1 MTRQIQRTSHA
12 TAAQVCYSP
21 ALLFIDPGPRVSKPK
36 LFSTHVLFEE
46 PRKKLAEHFNVEYW
60 QGEERPPRA
69 EVLKRASGV
78 DALVCLLTEKIDREL
93 LLAAG
98 PNLRIVANVAV
109 GFDNIDVPACTERHV
124 AVTNTPGVLDETTA
138 DFAWTLLMAVARR
151 LVEGDRMARSGAW
164 TKWNLDQ
171 LCGTDV
177 WGKTL
182 GIIGLGRIGR
192 AVARRASGFRMRVIY
207 NSSKRAPA
215 EIEKELNAEYLPRDS
230 VFEQADFLSLHVPLN
245 DATRGLVGP
254 AELARMKKTAFLIN
268 TTRGPVVQE
277 LALIAALERGELA
290 GAGLDVFER
299 EPLIPDGLRRDNVV
313 LAPHLG
319 SASVETR
326 TRMALIAVENAI
338 ALFEGKLPPTILNPE
353 ALRSN

>member
-1 MTRQIQRTSHA
+1 MN
-12 TAAQVCYSP
+12 
-21 ALLFIDPGPRVSKPK
+21 KPK

-46 PRKKLAEHFNVEYW
+46 PRKKLAERFNVEYW
-60 QGEERPPRA
+60 TGEERPPRA
-69 EVLKRASGV
+69 EVLQRVSGK
-78 DALVCLLTEKIDREL
+78 DALICLLTEKVDREL
-93 LLAAG
+93 LDAAG

-109 GFDNIDVPACTERHV
+109 GFDNIDVPACTERNV

-164 TKWNLDQ
+164 TRWNLDQ
-171 LCGTDV
+171 LCGTDI

-192 AVARRASGFRMRVIY
+192 AVARRASGFRMGILY
-207 NSSKRAPA
+207 NSTSRAPL
-215 EIEKELNAEYLPRDS
+215 EIEKELNAEYASRDA
-230 VFEQADFLSLHVPLN
+230 VFEQADFVSLHVPLN
-245 DATRGLVGP
+245 ADTRGLVGP
-254 AELARMKKTAFLIN
+254 AELAEMKRTAFLIN

-277 LALIAALERGELA
+277 AALVEALERGLIA
-290 GAGLDVFER
+290 GAALDVFER

-338 ALFEGKLPPTILNPE
+338 AFFDGKRPPTILNPE
-353 ALRSN
+353 ALRQN

>member
-1 MTRQIQRTSHA
+1 
-12 TAAQVCYSP
+12 
-21 ALLFIDPGPRVSKPK
+21 VSKPK
-36 LFSTHVLFEE
+36 LFCTHVLFEE
-46 PRKKLAEHFNVEYW
+46 PHRELEEHFDVDFW
-60 QGEERPPRA
+60 TGDGRPPRA
-69 EVLKRASGV
+69 EVLRRVSGK
-78 DALVCLLTEKIDREL
+78 DALVCLLTEKIDSEL
-93 LLAAG
+93 LDAAG

-109 GFDNIDVPACTERHV
+109 GFDNIDVPACTERNV

-151 LVEGDRMARSGAW
+151 LVEGDRLARSGAW

-182 GIIGLGRIGR
+182 GIIGFGRIGR
-192 AVARRASGFRMRVIY
+192 AMARRAAGFRMRILY
-207 NSSKRAPA
+207 NSTTRAPA
-215 EIEKELNAEYLPRDS
+215 DIEKELNAEYATRDE
-230 VFEQADFLSLHVPLN
+230 VLAQADFVSLHVPLN
-245 DATRGLVGP
+245 AATRGLMGP
-254 AELARMKKTAFLIN
+254 AELAKMKRTAFLIN

-277 LALIAALERGELA
+277 AALVDTLERGLIA
-290 GAGLDVFER
+290 GAALDVFEH

-326 TRMALIAVENAI
+326 TRMAMIAVENAI
-338 ALFEGKLPPTILNPE
+338 AYFSGKRPPTILNPE
-353 ALRSN
+353 ALRRN

>member
-1 MTRQIQRTSHA
+1 
-12 TAAQVCYSP
+12 VN
-21 ALLFIDPGPRVSKPK
+21 KPK

-46 PRKKLAEHFNVEYW
+46 PRKKLAERFNVEYW
-60 QGEERPPRA
+60 TGEERPPRA
-69 EVLKRASGV
+69 EVLQRVSGK
-78 DALVCLLTEKIDREL
+78 DALICLLTEKVDREL
-93 LLAAG
+93 LDAAG
-98 PNLRIVANVAV
+98 SNLRIVANVAV
-109 GFDNIDVPACTERHV
+109 GFDNIDVPACTERNV

-192 AVARRASGFRMRVIY
+192 AVARRAAGFRMRILY
-207 NSSKRAPA
+207 HSTSRAA
-215 EIEKELNAEYLPRDS
+215 LEMEKELNAEYVSRDA
-230 VFEQADFLSLHVPLN
+230 VFEQADFVSLHVPLN
-245 DATRGLVGP
+245 AATRGLVGP
-254 AELARMKKTAFLIN
+254 AELMKMKRTAFLIN

-277 LALIAALERGELA
+277 AALIDALERGLIA
-290 GAGLDVFER
+290 GAALDVFER

-338 ALFEGKLPPTILNPE
+338 ALFDGKRPPTILNPE
-353 ALRSN
+353 SLRQN

>member
-1 MTRQIQRTSHA
+1 MN
-12 TAAQVCYSP
+12 
-21 ALLFIDPGPRVSKPK
+21 KPK

-46 PRKKLAEHFNVEYW
+46 PRKKLAERFNVEYW
-60 QGEERPPRA
+60 TGEERPPRA
-69 EVLKRASGV
+69 EVLQRVSGK
-78 DALVCLLTEKIDREL
+78 DALICLLTEKVDREL
-93 LLAAG
+93 LDAAG

-109 GFDNIDVPACTERHV
+109 GFDNIDVPACTERNV

-164 TKWNLDQ
+164 TRWNLDQ
-171 LCGTDV
+171 LCGTDI

-192 AVARRASGFRMRVIY
+192 AVARRASGFRMGILY
-207 NSSKRAPA
+207 NSTSRAPL
-215 EIEKELNAEYLPRDS
+215 EIEKELNAEYASRDA
-230 VFEQADFLSLHVPLN
+230 VFEQADFVSLHVPLN
-245 DATRGLVGP
+245 AATRGLVGP
-254 AELARMKKTAFLIN
+254 VELAKMKRTAFLIN

-277 LALIAALERGELA
+277 AALIEALERGLIA
-290 GAGLDVFER
+290 GAALDVFER

-338 ALFEGKLPPTILNPE
+338 AFFDGKRPPTILNPE
-353 ALRSN
+353 ALRQN